1 MVKVSSPKFGMYK
14 GTRVHIAVAKAL
26 PKRPNAWTWTSFC
39 PTTPSFISSHKI
51 ARLLPVP
58 HAGDLGMPHLLL
70 QLENTEHECFSGGWA
85 AGHVD
90 IDRHNAV
97 ASSDDTV
104 AVVVVAATVG
114 AATHGDDPSGLGHLI
129 VDLAQSGCHLVGE
142 GAGDNHDVGLTGRG
156 TENNS
161 HAILIVTGSGK
172 VHHLNSAAGETEGHG
187 PERALARPVCDL
199 VKGGAVS
206 HVRTRTC
213 LPKSFSS
220 SKTYSA
226 YCMTPCLPSWLG
238 NGTSRCGLPVI
249 AFMGGGV
256 PGAPR
261 TKPGLCVT
269 GAAGFVLEE
278 EM

>member
-1 MVKVSSPKFGMYK
+1 MHGH
-14 GTRVHIAVAKAL
+14 GH
-26 PKRPNAWTWTSFC
+26 SFR
-39 PTTPSFISSHKI
+39 PTTPSFISSHKL

-70 QLENTEHECFSGGWA
+70 QLENTEHERFGSGWA
-85 AGHVD
+85 AGYVNVN
-90 IDRHNAV
+90 RYNAV

-142 GAGDNHDVGLTGRG
+142 GAGDNHDVGLTGRS

-206 HVRTRTC
+206 HVRARTF
-213 LPKSFSS
+213 LPKSFQY

-238 NGTSRCGLPVI
+238 NGTSRCGFPVI

-256 PGAPR
+256 PGPPL
-261 TKPGLCVT
+261 TSPGLWLT